1 MDYYAGCISIYFY
14 FLSFRPGESDSC
26 QPDHVLFCHTD
37 LRRHHRTYAFIRS
50 LIIKQFNRDGRK
62 RIPFWSYV
70 TAKGKISRAFAPYD
84 PVFLLRNLKARSS
97 P

>member
-1 MDYYAGCISIYFY
+1 MDHYSGCISIYFY
-14 FLSFRPGESDSC
+14 FLSFRLGESDSC
-26 QPDHVLFCHTD
+26 QPDHVLFVT
-37 LRRHHRTYAFIRS
+37 LIFGGITGLMLSSIL

-84 PVFLLRNLKARSS
+84 PVFLSRNLKARSS